1 MANLFTDTGQ
11 VNDAVPPLQ
20 EALQINPNHAEA
32 NWEMSYAYRFGGL
45 LAESVA
51 SAERARRLDPSVKL
65 NSSAINA
72 YLYLCRYDDFLARLP
87 TEGASAYVCAAG
99 TGKKR
104 RRRFLVIHTCSGIR
118 YWSRCEPRFGRS
130 HARQHDPHP

>member
-11 VNDAVPPLQ
+11 VNDAVPPMQ

-104 RRRFLVIHTCSGIR
+104 RRRFFCYPYLQRDPLLEPVRTSV
-118 YWSRCEPRFGRS
+118 WSVPR
-130 HARQHDPHP
+130 APT